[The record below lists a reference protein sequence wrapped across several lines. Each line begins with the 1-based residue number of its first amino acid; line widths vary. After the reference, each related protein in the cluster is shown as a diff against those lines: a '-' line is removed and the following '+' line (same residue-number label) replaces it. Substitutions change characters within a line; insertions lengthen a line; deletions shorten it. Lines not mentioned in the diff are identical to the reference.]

1 MAKDDFQTV
10 LKGKKL
16 PILTLDN
23 KWYRLFEKNMTPEM
37 KRLEGRINDL
47 LKEQGRVTNEV
58 KDLKKIKNNLMA
70 EIVANMPED
79 GRQPDPSHQKKI
91 AESKRLIDQVNERIA
106 KYDDD
111 MLDLPRMI
119 DEENFKLM
127 LLSMEI
133 CYDEFL
139 SNTEDIEDISAWIK
153 SMRMELKRNII
164 KKQQMEV
171 KNVELYTYMNDIF
184 GSDVINLF
192 DIKYDVEAKKKQLM
206 EAAEAKAEKKRA
218 EEAKGRAEQRML
230 SGGGDK

>member
-1 MAKDDFQTV
+1 MEKDEFRNV
-10 LKGKKL
+10 LKGRKI

-37 KRLEGRINDL
+37 RKLEGRINDL

-58 KDLKKIKNNLMA
+58 KDLKKIKNNLMN
-70 EIVANMPED
+70 EIVANMPEE
-79 GRQPDPSHQKKI
+79 GQPVDPSHQKKI

-111 MLDLPRMI
+111 MLDLPKMI

-127 LLSMEI
+127 VLSMEI

-184 GSDVINLF
+184 GSDVINIF
-192 DIKYDVEAKKKQLM
+192 DIKYDVEEKKKQLM
-206 EAAEAKAEKKRA
+206 EAAEAKAEKKRLD
-218 EEAKGRAEQRML
+218 EARERAEHRMV
-230 SGGGDK
+230 GGN

>member
-1 MAKDDFQTV
+1 MAKDDFQSV
-10 LKGKKL
+10 LKGKKI

-37 KRLEGRINDL
+37 KRLESRINDL

-58 KDLKKIKNNLMA
+58 KDLKKIKNNLMS

-79 GRQPDPSHQKKI
+79 GQPIDPSHQKKI

-111 MLDLPRMI
+111 MLDLPKMI

-184 GSDVINLF
+184 GSDVINIF
-192 DIKYDVEAKKKQLM
+192 DIKYDVEDKKRQLM

-218 EEAKGRAEQRML
+218 EEAKERAEQRML
-230 SGGGDK
+230 NGESS

>member
-218 EEAKGRAEQRML
+218 EEAKERAEQRML

>member
-1 MAKDDFQTV
+1 MAKDEFQTV
-10 LKGKKL
+10 LKGKKI

-37 KRLEGRINDL
+37 KKLEGRINDL
-47 LKEQGRVTNEV
+47 LKEQGRITNEV
-58 KDLKKIKNNLMA
+58 KDLKKIKNNLMN
-70 EIVANMPED
+70 EIVANMPEE
-79 GRQPDPSHQKKI
+79 GQPMDSTHQKKI
-91 AESKRLIDQVNERIA
+91 NESKKMIDQVNARISN
-106 KYDDD
+106 YDDQ
-111 MLDLPRMI
+111 MLDIPRQL

-127 LLSMEI
+127 LMSMEI

-171 KNVELYTYMNDIF
+171 KNVELYSYMNDIF
-184 GSDVINLF
+184 GSDVINIF
-192 DIKYDVEAKKKQLM
+192 DIKYDVEEKKRQLM

-218 EEAKGRAEQRML
+218 DEARERAEARMA
-230 SGGGDK
+230 GGES

>member
-111 MLDLPRMI
+111 MLDLPKMI

-218 EEAKGRAEQRML
+218 EEAKERAEQRML

>member
-192 DIKYDVEAKKKQLM
+192 DIKYDVEAKKRQLM

-218 EEAKGRAEQRML
+218 EEAKERAEQRML

>member
-1 MAKDDFQTV
+1 MAKDEFQSV
-10 LKGKKL
+10 LRGKKI

-58 KDLKKIKNNLMA
+58 KDLKKIKNNLMS

-79 GRQPDPSHQKKI
+79 GQPIDPSHQKKI
-91 AESKRLIDQVNERIA
+91 AESKKLIDQVNERIA

-111 MLDLPRMI
+111 MLDLPKMI

-184 GSDVINLF
+184 GSDVINIF
-192 DIKYDVEAKKKQLM
+192 DIKYDVEEKKRQLM

-218 EEAKGRAEQRML
+218 DEARERAEQRML
-230 SGGGDK
+230 NGESS

>member
-1 MAKDDFQTV
+1 MAKDEFQTV
-10 LKGKKL
+10 LKGRKI

-47 LKEQGRVTNEV
+47 LKEQGRITNEV
-58 KDLKKIKNNLMA
+58 KDLKKIKNNLMN
-70 EIVANMPED
+70 EIVANMPEE
-79 GRQPDPSHQKKI
+79 GHPIDPAHQKKI
-91 AESKRLIDQVNERIA
+91 DESKKMIDQVNKRLA
-106 KYDDD
+106 DYDDE
-111 MLDLPRMI
+111 MLDLPKMI
-119 DEENFKLM
+119 DFKLM

-171 KNVELYTYMNDIF
+171 KNVELYSYMNDIF
-184 GSDVINLF
+184 GSDVINIF
-192 DIKYDVEAKKKQLM
+192 DIKYDVEDKKRQLM
-206 EAAEAKAEKKRA
+206 EAAEA
-218 EEAKGRAEQRML
+218 RAEQRRVEEAKERASHNMG
-230 SGGGDK
+230 S

>member
-1 MAKDDFQTV
+1 MAKDEFQTV
-10 LKGKKL
+10 LKGRKI

-47 LKEQGRVTNEV
+47 LKEQGRITNEV
-58 KDLKKIKNNLMA
+58 KDLKKIKNNLMN
-70 EIVANMPED
+70 EIVANMPEE
-79 GRQPDPSHQKKI
+79 GHPIDPAHQKKI
-91 AESKRLIDQVNERIA
+91 DESKKMIDQVNKRLA
-106 KYDDD
+106 NYDDE
-111 MLDLPRMI
+111 MLDLPKMI
-119 DEENFKLM
+119 DDENFKLM

-171 KNVELYTYMNDIF
+171 KNVELYSYMNDIF
-184 GSDVINLF
+184 GSDVINIF
-192 DIKYDVEAKKKQLM
+192 DIKYDVEDKKRQLM
-206 EAAEAKAEKKRA
+206 EAAEA
-218 EEAKGRAEQRML
+218 RAEQRRVEEAKARASHNMG
-230 SGGGDK
+230 S

>member
-1 MAKDDFQTV
+1 MAKDDFQSV
-10 LKGKKL
+10 LKGKKI

-37 KRLEGRINDL
+37 KRLESRINDL

-58 KDLKKIKNNLMA
+58 KDLKKIKNNLMS

-79 GRQPDPSHQKKI
+79 GQPIDPSHQKKI

-111 MLDLPRMI
+111 MLDLPKMI

-184 GSDVINLF
+184 GSDVINIF
-192 DIKYDVEAKKKQLM
+192 DIKYDVEDKKRQLM

-218 EEAKGRAEQRML
+218 EEAKERAEHRML
-230 SGGGDK
+230 NGESS

>member
-10 LKGKKL
+10 LKGKKI

-37 KRLEGRINDL
+37 KKLEGRINDL
-47 LKEQGRVTNEV
+47 LKEQGRITNEV
-58 KDLKKIKNNLMA
+58 KDLKKIKNNLMN
-70 EIVANMPED
+70 EIVANMPEEGHAID
-79 GRQPDPSHQKKI
+79 AAHQKKI
-91 AESKRLIDQVNERIA
+91 DESKKMIDQVNDRIA

-119 DEENFKLM
+119 DDENFKLM

-171 KNVELYTYMNDIF
+171 KNVELYSYMNDIF
-184 GSDVINLF
+184 GSDVINIF
-192 DIKYDVEAKKKQLM
+192 DIKYDVEDKKRQLM

-218 EEAKGRAEQRML
+218 EEAKERADKGL
-230 SGGGDK
+230 AGGA

>member
-1 MAKDDFQTV
+1 MAKDEFQNV
-10 LKGKKL
+10 LKGKKI

-70 EIVANMPED
+70 EIVANMPEE
-79 GRQPDPSHQKKI
+79 GQAPDPSHQKKI

-111 MLDLPRMI
+111 MLDLPKMI

-218 EEAKGRAEQRML
+218 DEARERAEQRII
-230 SGGGDK
+230 SGGGE

>member
-1 MAKDDFQTV
+1 MAKDDFENV

-16 PILTLDN
+16 PILTLDH

-37 KRLEGRINDL
+37 KKLESHINEL

-58 KDLKKIKNNLMA
+58 KDLKKIKNNLMN
-70 EIVANMPED
+70 EIVANMPEEGHPVD
-79 GRQPDPSHQKKI
+79 ASHQKKI
-91 AESKRLIDQVNERIA
+91 DESKKMIDQVNKRMA
-106 KYDDD
+106 DYDDK
-111 MLDLPRMI
+111 MLDLPRLI
-119 DEENFKLM
+119 DEDNLKLM

-171 KNVELYTYMNDIF
+171 KNVELYSYMNDIF

-192 DIKYDVEAKKKQLM
+192 DIKYDVEDKKRQLM

-218 EEAKGRAEQRML
+218 EEARERAEHRL
-230 SGGGDK
+230 AGED

>member
-1 MAKDDFQTV
+1 MAKDEFQTV
-10 LKGKKL
+10 LKGKKI

-37 KRLEGRINDL
+37 KKLEGRINDL
-47 LKEQGRVTNEV
+47 LKEQGRITNEV
-58 KDLKKIKNNLMA
+58 KDLKKIKNNLMN
-70 EIVANMPED
+70 EIVANMPEE
-79 GRQPDPSHQKKI
+79 GQPMDPSHQKKI
-91 AESKRLIDQVNERIA
+91 NESKKMIDQVNARISN
-106 KYDDD
+106 YDDQ
-111 MLDLPRMI
+111 MLDIPRQL

-127 LLSMEI
+127 LMSMEI

-171 KNVELYTYMNDIF
+171 KNVELYSYMNDIF
-184 GSDVINLF
+184 GSDVINIF
-192 DIKYDVEAKKKQLM
+192 DIKYDVEEKKRQLM

-218 EEAKGRAEQRML
+218 DEAKERAEARMA
-230 SGGGDK
+230 GGEA

>member
-1 MAKDDFQTV
+1 MEKDEFQNV
-10 LKGKKL
+10 LRGKKI

-58 KDLKKIKNNLMA
+58 KDLKKIKNNLMS
-70 EIVANMPED
+70 EIVANMPEE
-79 GRQPDPSHQKKI
+79 GQPVDPSHQKKI

-111 MLDLPRMI
+111 MLDLPKMI

-127 LLSMEI
+127 ILSMEI

-184 GSDVINLF
+184 GSDVINIF
-192 DIKYDVEAKKKQLM
+192 DIKYDVEEKKRQLM

-218 EEAKGRAEQRML
+218 DEAKERAEQRML
-230 SGGGDK
+230 NGESS